1 MKRGILVAAC
11 LASLTACSSSN
22 QLTVFDGLT
31 YTAKNEGGINDPIRF
46 YPLQTTQISL
56 DGQLTYQIGD
66 LCYSDRN
73 RSPMTSNCFNHSSR
87 NNPVN
92 ATVIKHEYKSDSKG
106 PIAISALS
114 FNLNQAL
121 TDATFNLATCNEKE
135 CQNALTSSSKS
146 INKAANTLQAEL
158 NRTNVRVYNWSDTIK
173 HSADSGSESLKA
185 SGKSATQGITIVN
198 GYSINELKISC
209 INSKAI
215 TASKSD
221 HLKVVTKTIAADSIS
236 FINTQSKI
244 SELAATLDAK
254 EIAQDLKGFSKELL
268 ALELSL
274 KSASTISSMGMLHK
288 TGTVVGPANNSK
300 ASTYLAVLTDL
311 EDLREHFPECE

>member
-1 MKRGILVAAC
+1 MNKGVLVAAC
-11 LASLTACSSSN
+11 LAGLTACSSSS

-73 RSPMTSNCFNHSSR
+73 RSPMTSNCFNRSSGS
-87 NNPVN
+87 NPVN
-92 ATVIKHEYKSDSKG
+92 AMVIQHEYNSDNEE

-121 TDATFNLATCNEKE
+121 TDATFNLATCNEEE
-135 CQNALTSSSKS
+135 CQNALISSSKS
-146 INKAANTLQAEL
+146 INKAANTLQKEL
-158 NRTNVRVYNWSDTIK
+158 NRTNVRVYNWSDTSK
-173 HSADSGSESLKA
+173 VSANNTSESLKA
-185 SGKSATQGITIVN
+185 SGESATQGITIVN

-209 INSKAI
+209 INSEAF
-215 TASKSD
+215 TASKAD
-221 HLKVVTKTIAADSIS
+221 HLKVVTKTLAADSIS

-254 EIAQDLKGFSKELL
+254 EIAQDLKVFSKELL

-274 KSASTISSMGMLHK
+274 KSASTISSMGMLKK
-288 TGTVVGPANNSK
+288 TKTTVEPKTEANT
-300 ASTYLAVLTDL
+300 STYLAVLTDL
-311 EDLREHFPECE
+311 EDLRKHFPECE

>member
-1 MKRGILVAAC
+1 MNKGVLVAAC
-11 LASLTACSSSN
+11 LAGLTACSSSS

-66 LCYSDRN
+66 LCYSDRH
-73 RSPMTSNCFNHSSR
+73 RSPMTSNCFNHSSGS
-87 NNPVN
+87 NPVK
-92 ATVIKHEYKSDSKG
+92 ATVIQHKYNSDSEE
-106 PIAISALS
+106 PIAISTLA

-121 TDATFNLATCNEKE
+121 TNATLNLATCNEEE
-135 CQNALTSSSKS
+135 CQKALTSSSKS
-146 INKAANTLQAEL
+146 INNAADTLQAEL
-158 NRTNVRVYNWSDTIK
+158 KKTNVRVYNWSDNSK
-173 HSADSGSESLKA
+173 VSANNTSESLKA

-209 INSKAI
+209 IDSSTFNSD
-215 TASKSD
+215 KSD
-221 HLKVVTKTIAADSIS
+221 HLKVVTKTLAADSIS

-244 SELAATLDAK
+244 SELAATLNT
-254 EIAQDLKGFSKELL
+254 EELAQDLKGFSKELL

-274 KSASTISSMGMLHK
+274 KSASTISSMGMLKK
-288 TGTVVGPANNSK
+288 TKTTVEPKTEANT
-300 ASTYLAVLTDL
+300 STYLAVLTDL
-311 EDLREHFPECE
+311 EDLKEHFPECE